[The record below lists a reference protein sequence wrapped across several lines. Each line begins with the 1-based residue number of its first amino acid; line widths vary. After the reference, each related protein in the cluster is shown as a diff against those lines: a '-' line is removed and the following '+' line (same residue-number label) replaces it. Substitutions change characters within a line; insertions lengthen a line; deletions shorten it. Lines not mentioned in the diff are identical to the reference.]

1 MLSILWRLDP
11 LPWRRKW
18 WRKKSSLMRASILR
32 FMVLGL
38 LALLFSPARADCC
51 AVIDDSGRWVRL
63 SEPAQR
69 VVALAPHLTESLY
82 AIGAGDV
89 LVGRDAASDYPESAL
104 ALPIMGRLPHLD
116 REAVLAQHPDLLLV
130 WQSGAPDAALDWL
143 NQLGIPIYRSEPQDV
158 EMIVSTL
165 ERLGTLTGREVRAH
179 ELAQQLSQRWDVLGE
194 RYGLKRP
201 LSVFVQVWAQPLIT
215 LGGDQAMTRAL
226 NQCGGV
232 NLFADQTTLAPR
244 VSLESVL
251 AREPEVILGSADQK
265 VSLQQWRQWPQLPA
279 IRSGNLMLL
288 PKDLLSRMGPR
299 FIEGAERLC
308 RQLDQA
314 RQRLY

>member
-1 MLSILWRLDP
+1 MLSIFGGHGVCSQGRGEHLLIRLC
-11 LPWRRKW
+11 
-18 WRKKSSLMRASILR
+18 AVVV
-32 FMVLGL
+32 MVLGSL
-38 LALLFSPARADCC
+38 WVGIAPVRAECC

-63 SEPAQR
+63 SEPAKR
-69 VVALAPHLTESLY
+69 VVSLAPHLTESLY

-89 LVGRDAASDYPESAL
+89 IVGRDAASDYPESAL
-104 ALPIMGRLPHLD
+104 SLPIMGRLPHLD
-116 REAVLAQHPDLLLV
+116 REAVLAQQPDLLLV

-143 NQLGIPIYRSEPQDV
+143 HQSGIPVYRSEPQDI
-158 EMIVSTL
+158 EMIASTL
-165 ERLGTLTGREVRAH
+165 ERLGTLTGHEAKAH
-179 ELAQQLSQRWDVLGE
+179 GLAEQLSQRWEMLGE
-194 RYGLKRP
+194 RYGSKRP

-215 LGGDQAMTRAL
+215 LGGGQAMTRAL

-232 NLFADQTTLAPR
+232 NLFADQSTLAPR

-251 AREPEVILGSADQK
+251 AREPEVILGSADQR
-265 VSLQQWRQWPQLPA
+265 VSLQKWRQWPQLPA

-299 FIEGAERLC
+299 FIEGAGRLC

-314 RQRLY
+314 RQRLF

>member
-1 MLSILWRLDP
+1 MLSVFNGREVGAGCSAFIRVIALGILFWGGLGAGV
-11 LPWRRKW
+11 
-18 WRKKSSLMRASILR
+18 AS
-32 FMVLGL
+32 
-38 LALLFSPARADCC
+38 ARAECC

-63 SEPAQR
+63 PQPAER
-69 VVALAPHLTESLY
+69 VIALAPHLTESLY
-82 AIGAGDV
+82 AIGAGDT
-89 LVGRDAASDYPESAL
+89 LVGRDAASDYPEAAL
-104 ALPIMGRLPHLD
+104 SLPVMGRLPHLD

-143 NQLGIPIYRSEPQDV
+143 NQLGIPIYRSEPQNI
-158 EMIVSTL
+158 EMIASTL
-165 ERLGTLTGREVRAH
+165 ERLGTLTGRQIRAH
-179 ELAQQLSQRWDVLGE
+179 ELADNLNQRWDALGE

-215 LGGDQAMTRAL
+215 LGRDQAMTRAL
-226 NQCGGV
+226 TQCGGV
-232 NLFADQTTLAPR
+232 NLFADQSALVPR

-314 RQRLY
+314 RQRVY